1 MVLIVIALVA
11 AAGFGLFRLFME
23 DLRYSKKRTDLTQY
37 LGITAQDDTAIILNH
52 ELLTEYAKLQNGRLY
67 FSASQVSTMLNKRFY
82 YSAAD
87 GTVRY
92 CLPDQI
98 IETVAG
104 SSEWT
109 DASGVHTEEYPMTMM
124 IGDTLYYALDFV
136 QRYTSFDY
144 RFTEEPSR
152 VVLTTDFT
160 PEDTAVVSGKTA
172 LRVSGGI
179 RSDIVTDLAKD
190 QALVVLDQME
200 TWSRVMTMDGLI
212 GYAENRKLKD
222 FARVERTPQNVYTEP
237 EYPSLRTG
245 EKVNLAWF
253 NVEYLDSNSL
263 VFDYLANTHGITV
276 VAPTWYRIT
285 DEEGSVTS
293 IASADIVSRLHESG
307 YKVWATLM
315 NFSEAGS
322 MQTFLAPAS
331 RRQRVIDTVVA
342 DAKAIG
348 ADGIN
353 ADLELIEDQYGRDYI
368 EFIRELSI
376 ACRAAGLVLSVDN
389 YVPYDF
395 NNHYDTNFVAVRFGN
410 VLGSN
415 GSVIPLFRK
424 QIAAGGPV
432 TVTDPN
438 IIRYFMTIPEAVSLV
453 LQAGA
458 YAKGGEIFVLD
469 MGEPV
474 RILDLAEN
482 LIRLSGYRV
491 GEDIEIRFTGL
502 RPGEKLYEEM
512 LMSEEGLKDT
522 ANRQIHIGRPL
533 EYDEVQFFAQLDRL
547 KIAATMEDQED
558 IRKLV
563 RDLVPTYTGGLQ

>member
-37 LGITAQDDTAIILNH
+37 LGITAQDDAAIILNH

-124 IGDTLYYALDFV
+124 IGDTLYYALDFL

-144 RFTEEPSR
+144 RFTEEPAR

-179 RSDIVTDLAKD
+179 RSDIVTDLTKD

-222 FARVERTPQNVYTEP
+222 LARIERTPQNVYTEP

-293 IASADIVSRLHESG
+293 IASADIVSRLHENG

-322 MQTFLAPAS
+322 MQTFLATAS

-395 NNHYDTNFVAVRFGN
+395 NNHYDMGEQGVFADYVVIMGYDEHFG
-410 VLGSN
+410 GSQEA
-415 GSVIPLFRK
+415 GSVASLSYVRNGIERALTMVPADRLINGVPFYTRVWK
-424 QIAAGGPV
+424 GTDGNLSSIAIG
-432 TVTDPN
+432 
-438 IIRYFMTIPEAVSLV
+438 
-453 LQAGA
+453 
-458 YAKGGEIFVLD
+458 
-469 MGEPV
+469 
-474 RILDLAEN
+474 
-482 LIRLSGYRV
+482 
-491 GEDIEIRFTGL
+491 
-502 RPGEKLYEEM
+502 
-512 LMSEEGLKDT
+512 MSEVQQYIRNNNLPVIWNETDGQNYAEGV
-522 ANRQIHIGRPL
+522 ANDGVYARVWVEDAQSIRMKLSVMQANGLAGVASWRLGYETPDIWDVIG
-533 EYDEVQFFAQLDRL
+533 EYMNE
-547 KIAATMEDQED
+547 
-558 IRKLV
+558 
-563 RDLVPTYTGGLQ
+563 

>member
-37 LGITAQDDTAIILNH
+37 LGITAQDDAAIILNH

-222 FARVERTPQNVYTEP
+222 FARIERTPQNVYTEP

-293 IASADIVSRLHESG
+293 IASADIVSRLHENG

-322 MQTFLAPAS
+322 MQTFLATAS

-395 NNHYDTNFVAVRFGN
+395 NNHYDMGEQGVFADYVVIMGYDEHFG
-410 VLGSN
+410 GSQEA
-415 GSVIPLFRK
+415 GSVASLSYVRNGIERALTMVPADRLINGVPFYTRVWK
-424 QIAAGGPV
+424 GTDGNLSSIAIG
-432 TVTDPN
+432 
-438 IIRYFMTIPEAVSLV
+438 
-453 LQAGA
+453 
-458 YAKGGEIFVLD
+458 
-469 MGEPV
+469 
-474 RILDLAEN
+474 
-482 LIRLSGYRV
+482 
-491 GEDIEIRFTGL
+491 
-502 RPGEKLYEEM
+502 
-512 LMSEEGLKDT
+512 MSEVQQYIRNNNLPVIWNETDGQNYAEGV
-522 ANRQIHIGRPL
+522 ANDGVYARVWVEDAQSIRMKLNVMQANGLAGVASWRLGYETPDIWDVIG
-533 EYDEVQFFAQLDRL
+533 EYMNE
-547 KIAATMEDQED
+547 
-558 IRKLV
+558 
-563 RDLVPTYTGGLQ
+563 

>member
-37 LGITAQDDTAIILNH
+37 LGITAQDDAAIILNH

-144 RFTEEPSR
+144 RFTEEPAR

-179 RSDIVTDLAKD
+179 RSDIVTDLTKD

-222 FARVERTPQNVYTEP
+222 LARIERTPQNVYTEP

-293 IASADIVSRLHESG
+293 IASADIVSRLHENG

-322 MQTFLAPAS
+322 MQTFLATAS

-395 NNHYDTNFVAVRFGN
+395 NNHYDMGEQGVFADYVVIMGYDEHFG
-410 VLGSN
+410 GSQEA
-415 GSVIPLFRK
+415 GSVASLSYVRNGIERALTMVPADRLINGVPFYTRVWK
-424 QIAAGGPV
+424 GTDGNLSSIAIG
-432 TVTDPN
+432 
-438 IIRYFMTIPEAVSLV
+438 
-453 LQAGA
+453 
-458 YAKGGEIFVLD
+458 
-469 MGEPV
+469 
-474 RILDLAEN
+474 
-482 LIRLSGYRV
+482 
-491 GEDIEIRFTGL
+491 
-502 RPGEKLYEEM
+502 
-512 LMSEEGLKDT
+512 MSEVQQYIRNNNLPVIWNETDGQNYAEGV
-522 ANRQIHIGRPL
+522 ANDGVYARVWVEDAQSIRMKLSVMQANGLAGVASWRLGYETPDIWDVIG
-533 EYDEVQFFAQLDRL
+533 EYMNE
-547 KIAATMEDQED
+547 
-558 IRKLV
+558 
-563 RDLVPTYTGGLQ
+563 